1 MFKLLEI
8 QNGSARYAREDGSVI
23 NCMAR
28 FSHMPDEWLP
38 FTAMNADTLSHARA
52 VWASLQAGEAGEIAP
67 YVAPP
72 PVVPRSVS
80 PLQIRR
86 ALRQAGLKAQ
96 ADAYAADLD
105 DEAREAWE
113 YATVIMRNDPFIE
126 GARVALG
133 LSESEVDDLFIL
145 AATL

>member
-1 MFKLLEI
+1 MSRRRPLF
-8 QNGSARYAREDGSVI
+8 RD
-23 NCMAR
+23 
-28 FSHMPDEWLP
+28 P
-38 FTAMNADTLSHARA
+38 F
-52 VWASLQAGEAGEIAP
+52 
-67 YVAPP
+67 
-72 PVVPRSVS
+72 S